1 MIPTLLLP
9 YKFLEYPDIT
19 LYPPFRMK
27 SFHIEVLQKQI
38 HEFLFFGSA
47 DRYMYIID
55 HTIRT
60 NKSLYMIHI
69 YQISLCTSKKIMYRK
84 FFFEFFHRNS

>member
-1 MIPTLLLP
+1 
-9 YKFLEYPDIT
+9 
-19 LYPPFRMK
+19 MK

-69 YQISLCTSKKIMYRK
+69 YQIALCTSKKIMWCK
-84 FFFEFFHRNS
+84 FFFKFFHRDS

>member
-38 HEFLFFGSA
+38 HEFLFLALLTGICTLLITQSEP
-47 DRYMYIID
+47 
-55 HTIRT
+55 T
-60 NKSLYMIHI
+60 NPS
-69 YQISLCTSKKIMYRK
+69 T
-84 FFFEFFHRNS
+84 